1 MWIGLL
7 RGSSDETFSWVREPF
22 PPLYS
27 NWALGEPNNFYSRGE
42 NCGHMYIWNSEKAK
56 QWNDELCVNPSIG
69 PMVFMCEIEPA
80 NTQRM
85 PLGNTVIKTATKTL
99 KSSNLID
106 GEGSGEESG
115 SGEFSSGS
123 ESGSQ
128 FDYID
133 WFKLM
138 MKLKWTECKFFAN
151 RLKRKLANVY
161 QMLLPSFW
169 VDLYLMELYVIKFL
183 IVQTEKDSLVDKMIE
198 GSESRP
204 FSLPSSLS
212 LLATRGPCCQGTRRH
227 SGTASLLLYNKQ
239 MTSRKSWDLAL
250 PCPLRSRARRRNV
263 KAIIWKNNNYANLSN
278 ETSINGKIN

>member
-69 PMVFMCEIEPA
+69 PMIFMCEIEPA

-133 WFKLM
+133 
-138 MKLKWTECKFFAN
+138 
-151 RLKRKLANVY
+151 
-161 QMLLPSFW
+161 
-169 VDLYLMELYVIKFL
+169 
-183 IVQTEKDSLVDKMIE
+183 
-198 GSESRP
+198 
-204 FSLPSSLS
+204 
-212 LLATRGPCCQGTRRH
+212 
-227 SGTASLLLYNKQ
+227 
-239 MTSRKSWDLAL
+239 
-250 PCPLRSRARRRNV
+250 
-263 KAIIWKNNNYANLSN
+263 
-278 ETSINGKIN
+278 